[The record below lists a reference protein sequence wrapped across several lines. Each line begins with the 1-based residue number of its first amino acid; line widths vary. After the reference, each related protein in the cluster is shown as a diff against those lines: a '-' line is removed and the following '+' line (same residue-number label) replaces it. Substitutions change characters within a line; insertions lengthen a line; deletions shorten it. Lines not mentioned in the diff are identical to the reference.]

1 MNAVGIPA
9 RIILAV
15 ISDRYIGPMYTLIIT
30 TLCSGVLLYSWAAV
44 ETLGGLYAFC
54 VIYGSFA
61 AGVQSV
67 FPAACATLTTDLKKM
82 GVRTGMVFTVVSI
95 ACLTGPPLAGALI
108 EKDGGN
114 FLYAQMFGGSA
125 FFGGTL
131 ILIGASLAK

>member
-15 ISDRYIGPMYTLIIT
+15 ISDRYIGPMYTLVMT
-30 TLCSGVLLYSWAAV
+30 TVCSGILLYCWAAV
-44 ETLGGLYAFC
+44 DTLGGLYAFC

-67 FPAACATLTTDLKKM
+67 FPAACATLTPDLNKM
-82 GVRTGMVFTVVSI
+82 GVRTGMVFTVVSV

-108 EKDGGN
+108 EKDGGD

-125 FFGGTL
+125 FLGGTL
-131 ILIGASLAK
+131 VLISASMSK